1 MKFVCEVVNDLMIV
15 TYRKIKHWSSSRNS
29 NISSKDWIKLARYGK
44 EYIDGVESFLD
55 FAYSYGDPQG
65 EEISVHVQNVVISVG
80 LKGM

>member
-1 MKFVCEVVNDLMIV
+1 MEF
-15 TYRKIKHWSSSRNS
+15 
-29 NISSKDWIKLARYGK
+29 ARYKK

-55 FAYSYGDPQG
+55 FSYSHGDPQG